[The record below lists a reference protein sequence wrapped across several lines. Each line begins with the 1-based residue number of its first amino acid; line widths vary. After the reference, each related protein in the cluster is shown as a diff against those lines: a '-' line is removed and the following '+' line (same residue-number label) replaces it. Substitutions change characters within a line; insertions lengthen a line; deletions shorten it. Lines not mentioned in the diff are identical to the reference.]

1 MDEYRIA
8 LIAIR
13 ILAMLLFILGCGWF
27 LAWAFT
33 AINDWV
39 LNGALSARSSTFRL
53 YWSTYAMVDV
63 VAGLAMARFAHQ
75 IAKFVT
81 KS

>member
-13 ILAMLLFILGCGWF
+13 IFAMLLFILGCCWF
-27 LAWAFT
+27 FAWASI
-33 AINDWV
+33 AANDWV
-39 LNGALSARSSTFRL
+39 INGTLSARSSTFRF
-53 YWSTYAMVDV
+53 YWSTYAMVDI
-63 VAGLAMARFAHQ
+63 VAGLVIARFAHQ

-81 KS
+81 KP